1 MEDPMMKETKDVENL
16 RENMANE
23 INQAMAARRRKGRK
37 ALAGKI
43 LTYALLIALGT
54 LFFIPF
60 LWMIM
65 TSLKSNAEVVR
76 QNFLPEGLLI
86 SNYPKA
92 LTTMP
97 FLQYTVNTLKITI
110 LNMIGTVF
118 SASLVAYAF
127 AKLRW
132 KGRDI
137 WFMIMLATM
146 MLPSQVTQIPLFVL
160 YKKLGWLNT
169 YLPLV
174 VGSFFGGGAFN
185 VFLLRQFFSTLP
197 NELSEAARVDG
208 CSELG
213 IFGHLVLPLC
223 KPALATSAI
232 FSFMGSW
239 NDFFGPLIY
248 LTEPKK
254 YTIALG
260 LRAFQGYSG
269 VQWNLLMAASVVV
282 ALPTLALFFCFQN
295 YFVKGITLTGIKG

>member
-1 MEDPMMKETKDVENL
+1 MKS
-16 RENMANE
+16 
-23 INQAMAARRRKGRK
+23 QSAMPDARISKRKTAQPRRKRNAK
-37 ALAGKI
+37 ELSIKI
-43 LTYALLIALGT
+43 LVYALLILLGA

-60 LWMIM
+60 LWMIL
-65 TSLKSNAEVVR
+65 TSLKDNMEIVR
-76 QNFLPEGLLI
+76 QNFFPKELVFA
-86 SNYPKA
+86 NYPKA

-97 FLQYTVNTLKITI
+97 FLQYTVNTVTITV
-110 LNMIGTVF
+110 LNMIGTVLT
-118 SASLVAYAF
+118 ASLVAYAF

-137 WFMIMLATM
+137 WFIIMLATM

-169 YLPLV
+169 YLPLI
-174 VGSFFGGGAFN
+174 VGSYFGGGAFN
-185 VFLLRQFFSTLP
+185 IFLLRQFFSTLP
-197 NELSEAARVDG
+197 NELSEAARIDG
-208 CSELG
+208 CSELRTFFN
-213 IFGHLVLPLC
+213 IVLPLC
-223 KPALATSAI
+223 KPALATIAI

-269 VQWNLLMAASVVV
+269 VQWNLLMAASVVT
-282 ALPTLALFFCFQN
+282 ALPTLILFFCFQN

>member
-1 MEDPMMKETKDVENL
+1 MKMTKEAGNPGESMTARTD
-16 RENMANE
+16 
-23 INQAMAARRRKGRK
+23 QAGNARRKRAGK
-37 ALAGKI
+37 ALAGKA
-43 LTYALLIALGT
+43 LTYILLIVLGT

-65 TSLKSNAEVVR
+65 TSLKGNAEVIK
-76 QNFLPEGLLI
+76 QNFFPEELLF

-97 FLQYTVNTLKITI
+97 FLQYTANTLKITI
-110 LNMIGTVF
+110 LNMIGTVL

-132 KGRDI
+132 RGRDI

-185 VFLLRQFFSTLP
+185 IFLLRQFFSTLP

-208 CSELG
+208 CSEIG
-213 IFGHLVLPLC
+213 IFGHIVLPLC
-223 KPALATSAI
+223 KPALATIAI

-282 ALPTLALFFCFQN
+282 ALPTLILFFCFQN

>member
-1 MEDPMMKETKDVENL
+1 MKNATMTSAGLAD
-16 RENMANE
+16 
-23 INQAMAARRRKGRK
+23 AARRVQKRKRAEK
-37 ALAGKI
+37 NLKKCI
-43 LTYALLIALGT
+43 IYLLLIFLGA
-54 LFFIPF
+54 LFFMPF

-65 TSLKSNAEVVR
+65 TSLKSNAEIIK
-76 QNFLPEGLLI
+76 QNFIPQELVF

-97 FLQYTVNTLKITI
+97 FGQYTINTLIITG
-110 LNMIGTVF
+110 LNMIGTVV

-127 AKLRW
+127 ARLRW

-137 WFMIMLATM
+137 WFILMLSTM
-146 MLPSQVTQIPLFVL
+146 MLPSQVTQIPLFIL
-160 YKKLGWLNT
+160 YKNLGWLNT

-174 VGSFFGGGAFN
+174 VGSYFGGGAFN
-185 VFLLRQFFSTLP
+185 IFLLRQFFKTLP
-197 NELSEAARVDG
+197 NELAEAARIDG
-208 CSELG
+208 CSEMG
-213 IFGHLVLPLC
+213 IFIKIMMPLC
-223 KPALATSAI
+223 KPALATIAI

-248 LTEPKK
+248 LTEPKH

-269 VQWNLLMAASVVV
+269 VQWNLLMAASVVT
-282 ALPTLALFFCFQN
+282 ALPTLIIFFCFQN

>member
-1 MEDPMMKETKDVENL
+1 MDDYDIV
-16 RENMANE
+16 
-23 INQAMAARRRKGRK
+23 KGQHGNRQTEF
-37 ALAGKI
+37 LAEKI
-43 LTYALLIALGT
+43 H
-54 LFFIPF
+54 F
-60 LWMIM
+60 
-65 TSLKSNAEVVR
+65 
-76 QNFLPEGLLI
+76 

-97 FLQYTVNTLKITI
+97 FLTYTRNTLIITGV
-110 LNMIGTVF
+110 NMIGTVF
-118 SASLVAYAF
+118 SASLVAYSF

-137 WFMIMLATM
+137 WFIVMLATM

-169 YLPLV
+169 YYPLV

-185 VFLLRQFFSTLP
+185 IFLLRQFFSTLP
-197 NELSEAARVDG
+197 NELSEAAKVDG
-208 CSELG
+208 CSEMR
-213 IFGHLVLPLC
+213 IFLNIVLPLC
-223 KPALATSAI
+223 KPALATIAI

-248 LTEPKK
+248 LTEPQK

-269 VQWNLLMAASVVV
+269 VQWNLLMAASVVT
-282 ALPTLALFFCFQN
+282 ALPTLILFFCFQN

>member
-1 MEDPMMKETKDVENL
+1 MDDYDIV
-16 RENMANE
+16 
-23 INQAMAARRRKGRK
+23 KGQHGNRQTEF
-37 ALAGKI
+37 LAEK
-43 LTYALLIALGT
+43 
-54 LFFIPF
+54 FIF
-60 LWMIM
+60 
-65 TSLKSNAEVVR
+65 
-76 QNFLPEGLLI
+76 

-97 FLQYTVNTLKITI
+97 FLTYTRNTLIITG

-118 SASLVAYAF
+118 SASLVAYSF

-137 WFMIMLATM
+137 WFIVMLATM

-169 YLPLV
+169 YYPLV

-185 VFLLRQFFSTLP
+185 IFLLRQFFSTLP
-197 NELSEAARVDG
+197 NELSEAAKVDG
-208 CSELG
+208 CSEMR
-213 IFGHLVLPLC
+213 IFLNIVLPLC
-223 KPALATSAI
+223 KPALATIAI

-248 LTEPKK
+248 LTEPQK

-269 VQWNLLMAASVVV
+269 VQWNLLMAASVVT
-282 ALPTLALFFCFQN
+282 ALPTLILFFCFQN

>member
-1 MEDPMMKETKDVENL
+1 MDAVTGGTIQKPEYKD
-16 RENMANE
+16 A
-23 INQAMAARRRKGRK
+23 GRAK
-37 ALAGKI
+37 QKKNGKKLAIKI
-43 LTYALLIALGT
+43 LVYILLIALGT
-54 LFFIPF
+54 VFFIPF

-65 TSLKSNAEVVR
+65 TSLKDNMEIVK
-76 QNFLPEGLLI
+76 QNFWPKKFI
-86 SNYPKA
+86 FSNYPKA

-97 FLQYTVNTLKITI
+97 FLTYTRNTLIITG

-118 SASLVAYAF
+118 SASLVAYSF

-137 WFMIMLATM
+137 WFIVMLATM

-169 YLPLV
+169 YYPLV

-185 VFLLRQFFSTLP
+185 IFLLRQFFSTLP
-197 NELSEAARVDG
+197 NELSEAAKVDG
-208 CSELG
+208 CSEMR
-213 IFGHLVLPLC
+213 IFLNIVLPLC
-223 KPALATSAI
+223 KPALATIAI

-248 LTEPKK
+248 LTEPQK

-269 VQWNLLMAASVVV
+269 VQWNLLMAASVVT
-282 ALPTLALFFCFQN
+282 ALPTLILFFCFQN

>member
-1 MEDPMMKETKDVENL
+1 MEEPMMKETKDVENL

-185 VFLLRQFFSTLP
+185 IFLLRQFFSTLP

-213 IFGHLVLPLC
+213 IFGHIVLPLC
-223 KPALATSAI
+223 KPALATIAI

-282 ALPTLALFFCFQN
+282 ALPSS
-295 YFVKGITLTGIKG
+295 VSRIIS

>member
-1 MEDPMMKETKDVENL
+1 MQPRKKRNVKELSIKVFV
-16 RENMANE
+16 
-23 INQAMAARRRKGRK
+23 
-37 ALAGKI
+37 
-43 LTYALLIALGT
+43 YALLILLGA

-60 LWMIM
+60 LWMIL
-65 TSLKSNAEVVR
+65 TSLKDNMEIVR
-76 QNFLPEGLLI
+76 QNFFPKEPVF

-97 FLQYTVNTLKITI
+97 FLQYTINTVTITV
-110 LNMIGTVF
+110 LNMIGTVLT
-118 SASLVAYAF
+118 ASLVAYAF

-132 KGRDI
+132 KGRDV
-137 WFMIMLATM
+137 WFIIMLATM

-169 YLPLV
+169 YLPLI
-174 VGSFFGGGAFN
+174 VGSYFGGGAFN
-185 VFLLRQFFSTLP
+185 IFLLRQFFSTLP
-197 NELSEAARVDG
+197 NELSEAARIDG
-208 CSELG
+208 CSELRTFFN
-213 IFGHLVLPLC
+213 IVLPLC
-223 KPALATSAI
+223 KPALATIAI

-248 LTEPKK
+248 LTEPRK

-269 VQWNLLMAASVVV
+269 VQWNLLMAASVVT
-282 ALPTLALFFCFQN
+282 ALPTLILFFCFQN

>member
-1 MEDPMMKETKDVENL
+1 MKT
-16 RENMANE
+16 ANGLTDDS
-23 INQAMAARRRKGRK
+23 AAVRSRRRIK
-37 ALAGKI
+37 AISVKTLV
-43 LTYALLIALGT
+43 YVLLIALGT

-65 TSLKSNAEVVR
+65 TSLKGNMEIIK
-76 QNFLPEGLLI
+76 QNFFPKKLVFE
-86 SNYPKA
+86 NYPKS

-97 FLQYTVNTLKITI
+97 FLLYARNTLIITG

-137 WFMIMLATM
+137 WFIIMLATM
-146 MLPSQVTQIPLFVL
+146 MLPGQVTQIPLFVL
-160 YKKLGWLNT
+160 YKRLGWLNT
-169 YLPLV
+169 YLPLI

-185 VFLLRQFFSTLP
+185 IFLLRQFFCTLP

-213 IFGHLVLPLC
+213 IFMKIVLPLC
-223 KPALATSAI
+223 KPALATIAI

-269 VQWNLLMAASVVV
+269 VQWNLLMAASVVT
-282 ALPTLALFFCFQN
+282 AIPTLILFFCFQN

>member
-1 MEDPMMKETKDVENL
+1 MKYGNSLTDASEAGGKYSAPRKKMN
-16 RENMANE
+16 
-23 INQAMAARRRKGRK
+23 ARKL
-37 ALAGKI
+37 ALKVFI
-43 LTYALLIALGT
+43 YTLLITLGVI
-54 LFFIPF
+54 FFIPF
-60 LWMIM
+60 LWMIL
-65 TSLKSNAEVVR
+65 TSLKDNIEIVK
-76 QNFLPEGLLI
+76 QNFLPQKLVF
-86 SNYPKA
+86 SNYPKS

-97 FLQYTVNTLKITI
+97 FGQYTVNTLIITGF
-110 LNMIGTVF
+110 NMVGTVL

-137 WFMIMLATM
+137 WFVVMLATM

-160 YKKLGWLNT
+160 YKNLGWLNT
-169 YLPLV
+169 YLPLI

-185 VFLLRQFFSTLP
+185 IFLLRQFFSSLP

-208 CSELG
+208 CSETR
-213 IFGHLVLPLC
+213 IFFNIVLPLC
-223 KPALATSAI
+223 KPALATIAI

-269 VQWNLLMAASVVV
+269 VQWNLLMAASVVT
-282 ALPTLALFFCFQN
+282 ALPTLILFFCFQN